1 MPDRASPLA
10 SLLPAARMLATAG
23 SISPAGR
30 WAYHAASVAAAGL
43 LPTARPAAVRAALAR
58 LAEDDPAAALH
69 GLAAAIRAEERAA
82 ITTSSPN

>member
-1 MPDRASPLA
+1 MPDRALPLA

-30 WAYHAASVAAAGL
+30 WAYRAASLAAAH
-43 LPTARPAAVRAALAR
+43 LPPAARSAAVRTALAR

-69 GLAAAIRAEERAA
+69 GLAAAIRTEEHAA
-82 ITTSSPN
+82 SATQ

>member
-1 MPDRASPLA
+1 MPNRASPLA

-30 WAYHAASVAAAGL
+30 WAYHAACVAAAGL

-58 LAEDDPAAALH
+58 LAEDDPATALH
-69 GLAAAIRAEERAA
+69 GWRRRSVPRKRAA
-82 ITTSSPN
+82 ITTSSPK

>member
-1 MPDRASPLA
+1 MPNRASPLA
-10 SLLPAARMLATAG
+10 SLPPAARMLATAG